1 MAGKMSE
8 ANGMVEF
15 FDKTTAPVIDIWEPM
30 LGEDGKPRREL
41 FVGDGLHLNAKGYA
55 LWTKV
60 VAPQQLGADRF
71 AVWQGGTL
79 LLR

>member
-1 MAGKMSE
+1 
-8 ANGMVEF
+8 
-15 FDKTTAPVIDIWEPM
+15 M

-55 LWTKV
+55 STKV
-60 VAPQQLGADRF
+60 VAPHLACADRF